1 MVIGKILLET
11 IGNLSSLLSDTIQGS
26 SRPTL
31 INDYG
36 GEARLTCLAWSKSSL
51 DRHA

>member
-1 MVIGKILLET
+1 MVIGKILFEA
-11 IGNLSSLLSDTIQGS
+11 IGNLSSLLLDAIQGS

-31 INDYG
+31 INDYR
-36 GEARLTCLAWSKSSL
+36 EERLTCLAWPKSSL